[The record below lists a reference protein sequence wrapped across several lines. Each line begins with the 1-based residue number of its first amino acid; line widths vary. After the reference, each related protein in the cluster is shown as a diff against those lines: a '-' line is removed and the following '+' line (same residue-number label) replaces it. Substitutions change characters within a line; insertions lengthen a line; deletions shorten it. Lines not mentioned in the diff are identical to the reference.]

1 MSFAKEVKEELSK
14 ISNLANKEAVKA
26 ELIGYLITNNIS
38 IKANNIKYSTESEY
52 NINRF
57 AKLLNNVNISKYE
70 IEIQGKIYTI
80 SVKQKIELE
89 ELDVIEDNIVLN
101 EKINK
106 FCKNEILHKALVR
119 GCFLGSGTLNNPE
132 KIYHFEMIFSNKM
145 NMNYIYEILK
155 IYDIKMKILNNSLYL
170 KDGEE
175 ISKLLAFIGANNA
188 VLKYEEIRVF
198 RDMRNN
204 VNRMVNCE
212 TANLNKTINAALEQI
227 ENIRL
232 IKKKNK
238 FHELS
243 PSLQEIA
250 ELRLEHP
257 EASLIELG
265 KMLDNPIG
273 KSGVNYR
280 LKAINDF
287 AEELKK

>member
-1 MSFAKEVKEELSK
+1 M
-14 ISNLANKEAVKA
+14 
-26 ELIGYLITNNIS
+26 
-38 IKANNIKYSTESEY
+38 
-52 NINRF
+52 
-57 AKLLNNVNISKYE
+57 
-70 IEIQGKIYTI
+70 
-80 SVKQKIELE
+80 
-89 ELDVIEDNIVLN
+89 
-101 EKINK
+101 
-106 FCKNEILHKALVR
+106 
-119 GCFLGSGTLNNPE
+119 
-132 KIYHFEMIFSNKM
+132 
-145 NMNYIYEILK
+145 
-155 IYDIKMKILNNSLYL
+155 
-170 KDGEE
+170 
-175 ISKLLAFIGANNA
+175 
-188 VLKYEEIRVF
+188 F

-227 ENIRL
+227 ENIKF

-243 PSLQEIA
+243 PNLQEIA

-265 KMLDNPIG
+265 KMLENPIG